1 MLLTCSCSVGVTGQE
16 VRTPGGT
23 AIGRVEDLTV
33 HLGEQSGP
41 LLVAR
46 LLVRRRHSAD
56 LLVSWEAVRS
66 FQRSGVVL
74 ESDAGFT
81 VGAVDAA
88 LEPDEILLK
97 RDVLDTQI
105 VDVVGQRIA
114 WGADAVLLIPLLFAL
129 IGLGRDR
136 DLMGP
141 FTMGRVATTAYGLT
155 TAMVVLCVAIL
166 AASSL
171 TG

>member
-1 MLLTCSCSVGVTGQE
+1 MQLLSRVTGQE

-23 AIGRVEDLTV
+23 AIGRVDDLTV
-33 HLGEQSGP
+33 HLGEQSDP
-41 LLVAR
+41 LLIAR

-56 LLVSWEAVRS
+56 LLVPWEAVRS

-97 RDVLDTQI
+97 RDVLDT
-105 VDVVGQRIA
+105 
-114 WGADAVLLIPLLFAL
+114 
-129 IGLGRDR
+129 
-136 DLMGP
+136 
-141 FTMGRVATTAYGLT
+141 
-155 TAMVVLCVAIL
+155 
-166 AASSL
+166 
-171 TG
+171 